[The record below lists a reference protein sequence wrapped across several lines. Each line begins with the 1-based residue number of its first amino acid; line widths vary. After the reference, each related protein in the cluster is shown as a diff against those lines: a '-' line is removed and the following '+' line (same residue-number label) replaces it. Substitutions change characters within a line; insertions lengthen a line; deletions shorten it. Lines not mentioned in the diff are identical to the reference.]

1 MDKTLNMKTIF
12 KLLILFML
20 FASATIAQSGNNEGA
35 NKFGYG
41 IKAGAIYG
49 RTLISSDEFNYDV
62 SSGLSYTAGA
72 YCWMKVSRLL
82 SIQPELSFSQL
93 AFRINNINYTDS
105 VGSNLGMLTT
115 KMRLNYLQ
123 LPIIL
128 KVTIPKTG
136 LSIMPGLQ
144 LGYLTSSKVK
154 VDRYDAYNNNEAFK
168 KIDLGLV
175 FGLQYHFTNRIE
187 IAARKTIG
195 ILNIAKNSPGTIALP
210 LASYI
215 TVGYQL

>member
-1 MDKTLNMKTIF
+1 
-12 KLLILFML
+12 ML